1 LLLVFIVLSVPFF
14 PFSSFLIE
22 FFFRERVIGTPH
34 NPLTSE
40 GHVLVVYN
48 GIQSYRPSSLAAKS
62 VTGGCPAEA

>member
-1 LLLVFIVLSVPFF
+1 MITKLFF

-48 GIQSYRPSSLAAKS
+48 AKL
-62 VTGGCPAEA
+62 